1 MDGRRYIGRG
11 GVRVSSWL
19 PIGPDQSPRRRRWTG
34 ADGPNR
40 RPRQRFRR
48 AIDHC
53 SCSVMTG
60 GPRLR
65 ELTSHPAAGGKFESE
80 VPLRDFAGYPGAA
93 PTGQL
98 WSIVDKTPL
107 PVDVWPTGGRAS
119 QVFNPDWSQ
128 QFGGAFYFPFD
139 RRALDGHPA
148 WANDHTGH
156 VWGVDK
162 TVVDVLHLLREILRT
177 ASGPSMKATG
187 DEATS

>member
-11 GVRVSSWL
+11 GVRMSSWL

-48 AIDHC
+48 AIDYG

-80 VPLRDFAGYPGAA
+80 VPLRDDLGGRVLLFTIPRARE
-93 PTGQL
+93 L
-98 WSIVDKTPL
+98 TPL
-107 PVDVWPTGGRAS
+107 GRLPGRADLS
-119 QVFNPDWSQ
+119 RIRMGLRQIT
-128 QFGGAFYFPFD
+128 
-139 RRALDGHPA
+139 RRRFAPGTPLSWPGSYP
-148 WANDHTGH
+148 
-156 VWGVDK
+156 
-162 TVVDVLHLLREILRT
+162 
-177 ASGPSMKATG
+177 
-187 DEATS
+187 